1 VTRGTT
7 LYLRALPEDLVR
19 EVKAIAARRGMTLTA
34 LVTEAL
40 RHLVEREHSPGD
52 HPIDDVSTGDLQEA
66 TRELEESMRWFAAN
80 RSRLLRRYRNQYI
93 AIYRKRVIDH
103 DHDFDALARRVF
115 ARLGAVPVCMPKVT
129 SQERIV
135 HIPSPRLAEA

>member
-1 VTRGTT
+1 MTRGTT

-34 LVTEAL
+34 LVTEEL
-40 RHLVEREHSPGD
+40 RRLVEREHSPGD
-52 HPIDDVSTGDLQEA
+52 HPVEEVSKGDLHEA
-66 TRELEESMRWFAAN
+66 DRELEENMRWFAAN
-80 RSRLLRRYRNQYI
+80 RSRLLRRYRDQYI

-115 ARLGAVPVCMPKVT
+115 ARLGTVPVCMPKVT